1 MLSSLFVLLCV
12 ALLSSS
18 INNTGALGQI
28 TIYPGR
34 TMKIIGT
41 VTGPLK
47 KYVGKEVLVTQM
59 RGGSDCPITPQ
70 IRRIC
75 ENDCIG
81 FDVTNTGQDTL
92 VIEKNSQAVAYLS
105 IWATVGGDL

>member
-18 INNTGALGQI
+18 INNTGEVIVLLVQLFKIHQLLFSFLIPGALGQI

-47 KYVGKEVLVTQM
+47 KYVGQ
-59 RGGSDCPITPQ
+59 S
-70 IRRIC
+70 
-75 ENDCIG
+75 
-81 FDVTNTGQDTL
+81 
-92 VIEKNSQAVAYLS
+92 
-105 IWATVGGDL
+105 